1 MEKKRIYKYSLAS
14 LLLLL
19 LSGCDKPEPAVQ
31 DNPELAHYLQRITG
45 DLVFIP
51 GGTFWMGDFCSRTH
65 GEGAR
70 CSSEKD
76 TKPVHEVTLSSYSI
90 GRFKVTHEDYAFYLK
105 MAGLPAQ
112 QFDNKWLNKM
122 LADMTHFKNSPAVVS
137 WTEADNYCRWLKKE
151 TGLPFSLPTE
161 AQWEYAARDRGQ
173 YILVATDDGDWRE
186 DEKTGRGENYAT
198 SEDRQATEEA
208 TGVESSFVRY
218 AVDRYPPTPGGL
230 YGMAENGYEWVSD
243 WYDPDYY
250 ATSPRQD
257 PQGPEKGVILDDDN
271 GQYMKVRRGGY
282 RPSPGFDVGLT
293 FFRGYAIKDKP
304 YPDGTTVRCA
314 VNAAEAVK

>member
-1 MEKKRIYKYSLAS
+1 
-14 LLLLL
+14 
-19 LSGCDKPEPAVQ
+19 
-31 DNPELAHYLQRITG
+31 
-45 DLVFIP
+45 
-51 GGTFWMGDFCSRTH
+51 
-65 GEGAR
+65 
-70 CSSEKD
+70 
-76 TKPVHEVTLSSYSI
+76 
-90 GRFKVTHEDYAFYLK
+90 
-105 MAGLPAQ
+105 
-112 QFDNKWLNKM
+112 
-122 LADMTHFKNSPAVVS
+122 
-137 WTEADNYCRWLKKE
+137 
-151 TGLPFSLPTE
+151 
-161 AQWEYAARDRGQ
+161 
-173 YILVATDDGDWRE
+173 
-186 DEKTGRGENYAT
+186 
-198 SEDRQATEEA
+198 
-208 TGVESSFVRY
+208 ESSFVRY

>member
-1 MEKKRIYKYSLAS
+1 
-14 LLLLL
+14 
-19 LSGCDKPEPAVQ
+19 
-31 DNPELAHYLQRITG
+31 
-45 DLVFIP
+45 
-51 GGTFWMGDFCSRTH
+51 
-65 GEGAR
+65 
-70 CSSEKD
+70 
-76 TKPVHEVTLSSYSI
+76 I

-137 WTEADNYCRWLKKE
+137 WTEADNYCRWLKKK
-151 TGLPFSLPTE
+151 TGLAFSLPTE
-161 AQWEYAARDRGQ
+161 AQWEYAARGRGQ
-173 YILVATDDGDWRE
+173 YILVATDDDDWRE

-257 PQGPEKGVILDDDN
+257 PQGPETPVIKN
-271 GQYMKVRRGGY
+271 KKTGQYLKVRRGGDN
-282 RPSPGFDVGLT
+282 PSPGFDVGLT